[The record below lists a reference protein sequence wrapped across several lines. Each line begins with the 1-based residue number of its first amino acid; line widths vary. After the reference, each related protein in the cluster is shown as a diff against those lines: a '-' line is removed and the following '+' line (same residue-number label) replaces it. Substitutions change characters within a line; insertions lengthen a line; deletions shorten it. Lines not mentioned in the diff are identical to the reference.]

1 MENKLYI
8 IVGHYGS
15 GKSEFSINF
24 AKKLKKENKEVCL
37 ADLDIVNTYFR
48 SREKRES
55 LINLG
60 IEVVS
65 DTLNSVKGLDMPF
78 ISPAIRGHIVHKKS
92 NMILDCGGDNVGVR
106 VLKQFENE
114 IINRDYEMLMV
125 INVFRPETS
134 NVMQILEMKKNLESE
149 IGLSVTGYVN
159 NSNFLRQ
166 TTVDALIMADQ
177 IISEL
182 SDVTK
187 VPILYVSALEKLIKQ
202 LPINIR
208 GERFS
213 LDLSLRN
220 DWL

>member
-15 GKSEFSINF
+15 GKSEFSINL
-24 AKKLKKENKEVCL
+24 AKKLKKEKKEVCL

-55 LINLG
+55 LTSLG

-78 ISPAIRGHIVHKKS
+78 ISPAIRGHIVHKNS
-92 NMILDCGGDNVGVR
+92 NVILDCGGDNVGVR

-114 IINRDYEMLMV
+114 IVNREYEMLMV

-134 NVMQILEMKKNLESE
+134 NVMQILEMKKKLENE

-166 TTVDALIMADQ
+166 TTVDDLIMADQ
-177 IISEL
+177 IISEV
-182 SDVTK
+182 SDITNI
-187 VPILYVSALEKLIKQ
+187 PILYLSALEKITKQ

-208 GERFS
+208 GER
-213 LDLSLRN
+213 LILNLSLRD
-220 DWL
+220 DWF